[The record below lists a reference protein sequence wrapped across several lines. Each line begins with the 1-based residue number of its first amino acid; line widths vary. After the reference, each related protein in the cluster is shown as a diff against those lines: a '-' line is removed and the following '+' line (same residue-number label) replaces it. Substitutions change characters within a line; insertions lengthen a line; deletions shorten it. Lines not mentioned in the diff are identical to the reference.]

1 VVQCDQY
8 YDSFQ
13 EELDKHNFQ
22 VLETNQ
28 EPGNLENLLSDNPN
42 FTDPRDGNEYKTV
55 RIGNQLWLAENL
67 RYIPY
72 VNNQSENGGIW
83 VNGYSGNDVKVA
95 IMTEQYRKYG
105 CLYSIEE
112 AFSVCPQGFHLPSND
127 EWLTLFY
134 YLGGSNLAGNRL
146 KACTGWKTITPPITD
161 ESGFSALP
169 GGCRTFYESFIDF
182 GAVGYWWS
190 SSVTQYN
197 NHFFMCI
204 QDNRSTAI
212 ILQHEFANSGF
223 SIRCIK
229 D

>member
-1 VVQCDQY
+1 MDKNSYQA
-8 YDSFQ
+8 
-13 EELDKHNFQ
+13 LD
-22 VLETNQ
+22 TTQ
-28 EPGNLENLLSDNPN
+28 EPGNLENLQFDNPN
-42 FTDPRDGNEYKTV
+42 FTDPRDGNEYKTI

-72 VNNQSENGGIW
+72 VNKQSENGGIW

-95 IMTEQYRKYG
+95 SMTEQFKKFG
-105 CLYSIEE
+105 CLYSIEN

-134 YLGGSNLAGNRL
+134 YFGGSNLAGNRL
-146 KACTGWKTITPPITD
+146 KACTGWKTITPQITD
-161 ESGFSALP
+161 DSGFSALP
-169 GGCRTFYESFIDF
+169 GGCRTFYESFIAF
-182 GAVGYWWS
+182 GTVGYWWTS
-190 SSVTQYN
+190 SAAQIN
-197 NHFFMCI
+197 KHFFMCI

-212 ILQHEFANSGF
+212 ILQNKFPNSGF